1 MTLAEA
7 TAAALAAKT
16 AYLSAI
22 NSQSYTYEM
31 GGSKRSLTHQEI
43 EDLRSHWIFWQGEV
57 DRLSGNSSSVGYL
70 IG

>member
-16 AYLSAI
+16 AYFEALKS
-22 NSQSYTYEM
+22 SKYTYEM
-31 GGSKRSLTHQEI
+31 GGSKRSLERQDPEKLKK
-43 EDLRSHWIFWQGEV
+43 DWIYWQGEV
-57 DRLSGNSSSVGYL
+57 DRLSGNSSPMGYL